1 MLLQISEVNCAPL
14 SEVTEACLPNLTIH
28 SEKRTPTQH
37 LVEADGTRM
46 VSALRVGLS
55 MIVKRCVSLN
65 QMWEEARPGSHG
77 CVKITCQK
85 PRWAELLPAHEQ

>member
-1 MLLQISEVNCAPL
+1 MLLQISEENCAAL

-28 SEKRTPTQH
+28 SEKRTSTQH

-46 VSALRVGLS
+46 VYALRVGLF

-65 QMWEEARPGSHG
+65 RMWEARLGPHG
-77 CVKITCQK
+77 CVKISCQK